1 MKLNRKLRLQ
11 LLLQNGLFVV
21 LLLGLAAGIAWVTR
35 DVKVQW
41 DLTQSQ
47 RNTLS
52 QASAEVLKQMAGPI
66 AVTAYA
72 TTQDTEGDVRRL
84 PVFPVTY
91 QRAKTDSFVVFVWIP
106 RAAAERRMRGG
117 SQTNE
122 LVI

>member
-21 LLLGLAAGIAWVTR
+21 LLLGLAAAIAWVTR

-52 QASAEVLKQMAGPI
+52 QASAESHV
-66 AVTAYA
+66 
-72 TTQDTEGDVRRL
+72 
-84 PVFPVTY
+84 
-91 QRAKTDSFVVFVWIP
+91 P
-106 RAAAERRMRGG
+106 RAHWSCDRDPACRPEPR
-117 SQTNE
+117 SQVRDRESEEVVPDAKCRE
-122 LVI
+122 LL

>member
-21 LLLGLAAGIAWVTR
+21 LLLALAAAIAWVTR

-52 QASAEVLKQMAGPI
+52 QASAEVLKQLTGPI

-72 TTQDTEGDVRRL
+72 TAQDAEGDVRKTVQTFL
-84 PVFPVTY
+84 APF
-91 QRAKTDSFVVFVWIP
+91 QRAKKDFMLYSSI
-106 RAAAERRMRGG
+106 RASSRKK
-117 SQTNE
+117 
-122 LVI
+122 